1 MTRIQL
7 TLACGEYDRTNALAL
22 HDIEPEGINLH
33 YLRLP
38 VEETFWRMLRHKEF
52 DVAELSLSSYLIH
65 RSRGD
70 DFMAIPVFPSRCFR
84 HSCIFVHADADIAR
98 PQDLQ
103 GKRVGVPE
111 YQMTA
116 PLWQRA
122 LLQHDY
128 GVHPSTIQWF
138 QGGLEQ
144 PGREEKEQLHLPS
157 NIAMQ
162 AIKPEQ
168 TLSHM
173 LEEGEIDALLSARIP
188 SSFTA
193 ENGSVRRLFP
203 DFKKTEQ
210 EYFSRS
216 GIFPIMHVIAIRK
229 DVVERYPWVGG
240 TLFKAFCQAKDRL
253 FEQMRQTSAL
263 YVSLPWLIAEIEET
277 QHLMGMDF
285 WPYGLESNRKT
296 LEAAVHY
303 SFEQGLIARELEVE
317 ELFLPSTF
325 DEFKI

>member
-1 MTRIQL
+1 MTSIQL

-22 HDIEPEGINLH
+22 HDIEPEGINLN

-52 DVAELSLSSYLIH
+52 DVAEMSLSSYLIH
-65 RSRGD
+65 RSRND
-70 DFMAIPVFPSRCFR
+70 DFIALPVFPSRCFR
-84 HSCIFVHADADIAR
+84 HSCIFINASSGIER
-98 PQDLQ
+98 PEDLR

-128 GVHPSTIQWF
+128 GVHPSTIHWF

-157 NIAMQ
+157 DIAIQ

-173 LEEGEIDALLSARIP
+173 LEHGEVDALLSARIP
-188 SSFTA
+188 STFSSA
-193 ENGSVRRLFP
+193 HGLVRRLFP

-210 EYFSRS
+210 EYFSKS
-216 GIFPIMHVIAIRK
+216 GIFPIMHVIALRK
-229 DVVERYPWVGG
+229 DIVEKYPWVGG
-240 TLFKAFCQAKDRL
+240 TLFKAFCLAKDRL
-253 FEQMRQTSAL
+253 FEQMRQTAAL

-277 QHLMGMDF
+277 QRLMGTDF
-285 WPYGLESNRKT
+285 WPYGVEPNRTT
-296 LEAAVHY
+296 LEAAVQY
-303 SFEQGLIARELEVE
+303 SFEQGLIARKMIVE

-325 DEFKI
+325 DAFKI